1 MGLKMKRFGKFSLSA
16 GIATAGIAFMSA
28 QAIAFEGN
36 SSLVKNVD
44 MSFPGYA
51 AVINIYNGASSK
63 HISKLDLK
71 VQQSKIDVEID
82 GLVQCA
88 QDKDVHFSR
97 AKAYFGKVVID
108 GQGNIIDSPSLY
120 GDGIDVAKKLWS
132 AGFWIKNQW
141 TTEGLPGPETFS
153 IPLSALK
160 NGGASV
166 RLNPLEELA
175 KELQKHTN
183 GGGSALDFYK
193 NKQEIVVKRPI
204 SLAGWCRKG
213 NSEKGGFETKDF
225 TIQIKYA
232 GDPALTNKAQLSG
245 QLGNGNTPNQFN
257 AGEQAFKLLSADFMA
272 NIPHKYGKCIP
283 TTNPKIRFNYKV
295 AGTKLGRID
304 FRIRS
309 ASVDY
314 NYSGNYYQKNAVIH
328 DPKAGSTYSLDFDF
342 PLKQILSNSNYSYMT
357 IHNNKTYHH
366 NMVMQARYKQ
376 VDGEKTEW
384 KDMDTAVFKHRCVP
398 QANVPIA
405 GGVNKFGGQEGGSKL
420 DKRAP
425 AKPAVKPMVKKPV
438 APTSKPA
445 RSTTN

>member
-1 MGLKMKRFGKFSLSA
+1 MKRFGHLAIGAGSVIAGLSMMA
-16 GIATAGIAFMSA
+16 S
-28 QAIAFEGN
+28 QAIAVEGN
-36 SSLVKNVD
+36 SSLVKKVD
-44 MSFPGYA
+44 LDFPGYA

-88 QDKDVHFSR
+88 KDKDVHFSR

-108 GQGNIIDSPSLY
+108 GQGNIIDSPALY

-141 TTEGLPGPETFS
+141 VTEGLPGPETFS
-153 IPLSALK
+153 VPLSALK
-160 NGGASV
+160 SGGASV

-175 KELQKHTN
+175 KELQKHIN
-183 GGGSALDFYK
+183 GGGTALDFYQS
-193 NKQEIVVKRPI
+193 NRELVIQRPI

-232 GDPALTNKAQLSG
+232 GDPTLTDKAQLSG
-245 QLGNGNTPNQFN
+245 ALQNGNMPNQFN

-283 TTNPKIRFNYKV
+283 ATNPEIRVNYKIT
-295 AGTKLGRID
+295 GTKLGRMD
-304 FRIRS
+304 FRIKS

-314 NYSGNYYQKNAVIH
+314 PYPGNYFQKNGVIR
-328 DPKAGSTYSLDFDF
+328 DPKAGSENYFDFEF
-342 PLKQILSNSNYSYMT
+342 PLKQILSSPHYSFLA

-366 NMVMQARYKQ
+366 KMVLQARYRQ
-376 VDGEKTEW
+376 IDGENTEW

-398 QANVPIA
+398 QANVPMA
-405 GGVNKFGGQEGGSKL
+405 GGVNTFDGQNGGSKMG
-420 DKRAP
+420 KRASQNSG
-425 AKPAVKPMVKKPV
+425 VKPLVKKPV
-438 APTSKPA
+438 LSKPSPA
-445 RSTTN
+445 RTKTN

>member
-1 MGLKMKRFGKFSLSA
+1 MKRFGHFTLGASSA
-16 GIATAGIAFMSA
+16 LAGLGLLAS
-28 QAIAFEGN
+28 QAVAVEGN
-36 SSLVKNVD
+36 SSLVKKVD
-44 MSFPGYA
+44 MDFPGYA
-51 AVINIYNGASSK
+51 AIINIYNGASSK

-71 VQQSKIDVEID
+71 VQQNKIDIEID

-88 QDKDVHFSR
+88 QNKDVHFSK

-108 GQGNIIDSPSLY
+108 GQGKIIDSPSLY
-120 GDGIDVAKKLWS
+120 SDGIDVAKKMWS

-153 IPLSALK
+153 VPLNAVKSGAAAL
-160 NGGASV
+160 

-183 GGGSALDFYK
+183 GGGTALDFYQK
-193 NKQEIVVKRPI
+193 KQELVVKRPI
-204 SLAGWCRKG
+204 SLAGWCLKG
-213 NSEKGGFETKDF
+213 NSETGGFETKDF

-232 GDPALTNKAQLSG
+232 GDPALTDKAQLNA
-245 QLGNGNTPNQFN
+245 LPNLGNTPNQLQ
-257 AGEQAFKLLSADFMA
+257 AGEQPFKLKSAEFMA

-283 TTNPKIRFNYKV
+283 NTNPKIRFNYKV
-295 AGTKLGRID
+295 EGTKLGRID
-304 FRIRS
+304 FRVRS

-342 PLKQILSNSNYSYMT
+342 PLKQILSNSNYSFMT
-357 IHNNKTYHH
+357 VHNNKTYKH
-366 NMVMQARYKQ
+366 NMVLQARYKQ

-384 KDMDTAVFKHRCVP
+384 KDMDTAVFRHRCVP
-398 QANVPIA
+398 QANVPMA

-420 DKRAP
+420 DKKAP
-425 AKPAVKPMVKKPV
+425 VKPMVKKPV
-438 APTSKPA
+438 SPTSKPT
-445 RSTTN
+445 RSSTN

>member
-1 MGLKMKRFGKFSLSA
+1 MNRFGRFALGASSA
-16 GIATAGIAFMSA
+16 LAGLGLLAS
-28 QAIAFEGN
+28 QAVAIEGS
-36 SSLVKNVD
+36 SSLVKKVD
-44 MSFPGYA
+44 MDFSGYA
-51 AVINIYNGASSK
+51 AVINIYNGASNK

-88 QDKDVHFSR
+88 QDKDIHFSR

-108 GQGNIIDSPSLY
+108 GQGTINDIPSLY
-120 GDGIDVAKKLWS
+120 GDGIDVAKKTWS

-141 TTEGLPGPETFS
+141 VTEGLPGPETFS
-153 IPLSALK
+153 VPLNAVKS
-160 NGGASV
+160 GGASF

-175 KELQKHTN
+175 KELQKHMN
-183 GGGSALDFYK
+183 GGGTALDFYK

-245 QLGNGNTPNQFN
+245 QLGNGNLPGQFN

-283 TTNPKIRFNYKV
+283 NTNPKIRFNYKV

-328 DPKAGSTYSLDFDF
+328 DPKAGSVYNIDFDF
-342 PLKQILSNSNYSYMT
+342 PLKQILSKPNYSFMT

-366 NMVMQARYKQ
+366 NMVLQARYKQ

-398 QANVPIA
+398 QANVPMA
-405 GGVNKFGGQEGGSKL
+405 GGVKKYDDKNGGSKMG
-420 DKRAP
+420 KRAP
-425 AKPAVKPMVKKPV
+425 TKPVVKPLVKKPV
-438 APTSKPA
+438 PAKPKPA
-445 RSTTN
+445 RAKTN